1 MELKLNDIKLNE
13 ISDPLDYSFTNGK
26 INFVIG
32 SNDSNACKL
41 LDVIAG
47 MRIPSS
53 GTIFINNRTNKP
65 NVLLN
70 RTYYLNDDIYSM
82 VSNIKVIDEIKSYTS
97 FKKEKLMEYMKHLNL
112 EDDVLNKNISDIS
125 NSELKKV
132 LLISILLS
140 DRKVLLLN
148 KPDIYLDPKSLQGL
162 IKILR
167 VLRKEDRIIMINTNN
182 MNFLL
187 ELADTIIL
195 LDDQKSYLNTKY
207 EMFENKKLLELN
219 NIYQPKVIEMTDYI
233 KEKNIKLNKTDNI
246 NDLIK
251 EIYRN
256 A

>member
-97 FKKEKLMEYMKHLNL
+97 FKKEKLMEYKQGNFEEGFFLRKTIG
-112 EDDVLNKNISDIS
+112 EDDFTKNY
-125 NSELKKV
+125 
-132 LLISILLS
+132 LI
-140 DRKVLLLN
+140 
-148 KPDIYLDPKSLQGL
+148 
-162 IKILR
+162 
-167 VLRKEDRIIMINTNN
+167 
-182 MNFLL
+182 
-187 ELADTIIL
+187 
-195 LDDQKSYLNTKY
+195 
-207 EMFENKKLLELN
+207 
-219 NIYQPKVIEMTDYI
+219 
-233 KEKNIKLNKTDNI
+233 
-246 NDLIK
+246 
-251 EIYRN
+251 
-256 A
+256 